1 MLTIGALNQSIG
13 GETSLENITVI
24 ERLTAELEATK
35 KAVQQNYSEVCKRQ
49 AEIAKLHQCMAIYD
63 EAVDELTA
71 ENAALKAFAHG
82 ILKDWPDCSC
92 DGFDIQELG
101 QKTGVLVG
109 TEVTESCGEG
119 CNCAEYD
126 GFPLTCYRVAEF
138 IACASHQLA

>member
-1 MLTIGALNQSIG
+1 MNL
-13 GETSLENITVI
+13 I
-24 ERLTAELEATK
+24 ERLRAMSPDLIGNDA
-35 KAVQQNYSEVCKRQ
+35 AD
-49 AEIAKLHQCMAIYD
+49 AIERLD
-63 EAVDELTA
+63 A

-126 GFPLTCYRVAEF
+126 GFPLNCYRVAEF
-138 IACASHQLA
+138 IKGEET